1 MEITPAMDHQFEEL
15 NMKFLRFPVLDDSVK
30 QLRKI
35 ITSPSIFWINTGKGT
50 GEESLEKYL
59 EQ

>member
-1 MEITPAMDHQFEEL
+1 MYYTVMEARAAMDHQLEEL

-35 ITSPSIFWINTGKGT
+35 IDDLALTV
-50 GEESLEKYL
+50 
-59 EQ
+59 